1 MEQRKG
7 NKIHLVTLLILLLA
21 YQIFPIYIAITGRAG
36 QRRVGLQVLLQEMK
50 ERAQAHQR
58 DRRQLQN
65 LLILVQVQS
74 QEGTKINDNVNAT
87 FFKMLIVTYL
97 MPLFTYAVN

>member
-7 NKIHLVTLLILLLA
+7 NKIHLVILLILLLA
-21 YQIFPIYIAITGRAG
+21 YHIFSIYIAITGRAG
-36 QRRVGLQVLLQEMK
+36 QRRAGLQVLLQEMK

-87 FFKMLIVTYL
+87 FF
-97 MPLFTYAVN
+97 